1 MPTRVLQAALVQA
14 PGVLTQAPSWHTSVV
29 QASPSSQAAALLV
42 WTQPATG
49 SQLSSVQGL
58 ASSQLN
64 AGAPVQTPF
73 WLVSAVVEMLASS
86 RGAAVWA
93 CGKTLAGSLASSV
106 EGLAS
111 PQLAGG
117 ALTQVPS
124 WQTSPAVHALPSS
137 QAAVLLVCRQPPA
150 PSQASSVQGL
160 PSSQRNWPTQAP
172 PWQAS
177 FTVQVLPS
185 SQGPG
190 VGEWWQPRA
199 GAEESPGE
207 EWTWVRTRA
216 W

>member
-73 WLVSAVVEMLASS
+73 WQVSPVVQMLASS
-86 RGAAVWA
+86 QGAVLLA
-93 CGKTLAGSLASSV
+93 CVQPLAGSHASSVQGLASS
-106 EGLAS
+106 
-111 PQLAGG
+111 QLAGG
-117 ALTQVPS
+117 PLTQVPS

-185 SQGPG
+185 SQGT
-190 VGEWWQPRA
+190 VLFACVQPTA
-199 GAEESPGE
+199 GSQA
-207 EWTWVRTRA
+207 
-216 W
+216 